1 VAGPAGFVRRERAVS
16 GLLKHIPNLLT
27 GMRLA
32 CAPALA
38 MLLASGD
45 DRAALGIFAFAG
57 LSDAADG
64 YLAKRFDLATR
75 FGRFLD
81 PAADKLLML
90 AAFLA
95 LALLQHTPI
104 WLTVLVIARD
114 VAIVAG
120 ILLARFLELPI
131 RIEPLAIGKISTAVQ
146 IAYIGFVLMV
156 LSFGF
161 DWPLTMK
168 AAVYITAAATIA
180 SWLGYG
186 TLLLRALAARH
197 SRVA

>member
-1 VAGPAGFVRRERAVS
+1 MS
-16 GLLKHIPNLLT
+16 GVLKHVPNLLT

-45 DRAALGIFAFAG
+45 DRAALGVFAFAG

-64 YLAKRFDLATR
+64 FLAKRFDLATR

-90 AAFLA
+90 ASFLA
-95 LALLQHTPI
+95 LAALHATPV

-146 IAYIGFVLMV
+146 IGYIGFVLVV

-161 DWPLTMK
+161 DWPLLMK
-168 AAVYITAAATIA
+168 IAVFLTAAATLA

-186 TLLLRALAARH
+186 ALLLRALGARH
-197 SRVA
+197 SRIA

>member
-1 VAGPAGFVRRERAVS
+1 VN

-38 MLLASGD
+38 LLLMNGAD
-45 DRAALGIFAFAG
+45 KAALGIFAFAG

-64 YLAKRFDLATR
+64 FLAKRYNHMTR

-90 AAFLA
+90 ASFVALSAARVTPLWLA
-95 LALLQHTPI
+95 A
-104 WLTVLVIARD
+104 LVIGRD

-120 ILLARFLELPI
+120 ILLARVLELPI
-131 RIEPLAIGKISTAVQ
+131 KVEPLFIGKVSTAVQ
-146 IAYIGFVLMV
+146 IVYIGFVLVV
-156 LSFGF
+156 LAFALG
-161 DWPLTMK
+161 WPVATHI
-168 AAVYITAAATIA
+168 AGIVTAVVTLA
-180 SWLGYG
+180 SWLAYAA
-186 TLLLRALAARH
+186 LFLRALGARH
-197 SRVA
+197 SRIA

>member
-1 VAGPAGFVRRERAVS
+1 MAGSAGFIRRERAVS
-16 GLLKHIPNLLT
+16 GLLRHIPNLLT

-32 CAPALA
+32 CAPAIAL
-38 MLLASGD
+38 LLASGD

-75 FGRFLD
+75 FGRYLD

-95 LALLQHTPI
+95 LAVLQHTPV

-131 RIEPLAIGKISTAVQ
+131 KIEPLAIGKISTAVQ
-146 IAYIGFVLMV
+146 IAYIGFVLVV

-161 DWPLTMK
+161 DWPLMMK
-168 AAVYITAAATIA
+168 AAVFVTAAATLA

-186 TLLLRALAARH
+186 ALLLRALGARH
-197 SRVA
+197 SRIA

>member
-1 VAGPAGFVRRERAVS
+1 MN

-38 MLLASGD
+38 LLLMSGAD
-45 DRAALGIFAFAG
+45 KAALGIFAFAG

-64 YLAKRFDLATR
+64 FLAKRYNYMTR

-90 AAFLA
+90 ASFVALSAARATPVWLA
-95 LALLQHTPI
+95 A
-104 WLTVLVIARD
+104 LVIGRD

-120 ILLARFLELPI
+120 ILLARLLELPI
-131 RIEPLAIGKISTAVQ
+131 KIEPLFIGKASTAVQ
-146 IAYIGFVLMV
+146 IVYIGFVLVV
-156 LSFGF
+156 LAFGLG
-161 DWPLTMK
+161 WPGILHVASIAT
-168 AAVYITAAATIA
+168 AVATLA
-180 SWLGYG
+180 SWLAYAALFVHALGVRRS
-186 TLLLRALAARH
+186 RAA
-197 SRVA
+197 

>member
-1 VAGPAGFVRRERAVS
+1 MS
-16 GLLKHIPNLLT
+16 GILKHVPNMLT

-38 MLLASGD
+38 VLLASGD

-64 YLAKRFDLATR
+64 FLAKRFNLATR

-90 AAFLA
+90 AAFVA
-95 LALLQHTPI
+95 LAALHKTPV
-104 WLTVLVIARD
+104 WLAALVIARD

-120 ILLARFLELPI
+120 IILARFLELPI
-131 RIEPLAIGKISTAVQ
+131 KIEPLAIGKISTAVQ
-146 IAYIGFVLMV
+146 IGYIGFVLVV

-161 DWPLTMK
+161 DWPMLTK
-168 AAVYITAAATIA
+168 FAVYFAAAATIA

-186 TLLLRALAARH
+186 GLLLRALGARH
-197 SRVA
+197 SRIA

>member
-1 VAGPAGFVRRERAVS
+1 MARPAGTVRCEHAVS
-16 GLLKHIPNLLT
+16 GILKHVPNLLT

-64 YLAKRFDLATR
+64 FLAKRFNLATS

-90 AAFLA
+90 ASFLA
-95 LALLQHTPI
+95 LAALRAAPV

-131 RIEPLAIGKISTAVQ
+131 KIEPLAIGKISTAVQ
-146 IAYIGFVLMV
+146 IGYIGFVLV
-156 LSFGF
+156 ALSFGF
-161 DWPLTMK
+161 DWPLLMK
-168 AAVYITAAATIA
+168 IAVYLTAAATLA

-186 TLLLRALAARH
+186 ALLLRALGARH
-197 SRVA
+197 SRIA

>member
-1 VAGPAGFVRRERAVS
+1 MS

-95 LALLQHTPI
+95 LALLQHTPV

-131 RIEPLAIGKISTAVQ
+131 KIEPLAIGKISTAVQ

>member
-1 VAGPAGFVRRERAVS
+1 VS
-16 GLLKHIPNLLT
+16 GILKHVPNLLT
-27 GMRLA
+27 GLRLA

-38 MLLASGD
+38 LLLASGD

-64 YLAKRFDLATR
+64 FLAKRFNLATS

-90 AAFLA
+90 ASFLA
-95 LALLQHTPI
+95 LAALHATPI

-131 RIEPLAIGKISTAVQ
+131 KIEPLAIGKISTAVQ
-146 IAYIGFVLMV
+146 IGYIGFVLV
-156 LSFGF
+156 ALSFGF
-161 DWPLTMK
+161 DWPLLMK
-168 AAVYITAAATIA
+168 IAVYLTAAATLA

-186 TLLLRALAARH
+186 ALLLRALGARH
-197 SRVA
+197 SRIA

>member
-1 VAGPAGFVRRERAVS
+1 MS
-16 GLLKHIPNLLT
+16 GLLKHVPNLLT

-64 YLAKRFDLATR
+64 FLAKRFNLATR

-90 AAFLA
+90 ASFVA
-95 LALLQHTPI
+95 LAALHVTPL
-104 WLTVLVIARD
+104 WLAALVIARD
-114 VAIVAG
+114 VAIVGG

-131 RIEPLAIGKISTAVQ
+131 RIEPLVIGKISTAIQ
-146 IAYIGFVLMV
+146 IGYIGFVLV
-156 LSFGF
+156 TLSFGL
-161 DWPLTMK
+161 DWPTI
-168 AAVYITAAATIA
+168 ATFAVYLTAAATIA

-186 TLLLRALAARH
+186 GLLLRALGARH
-197 SRVA
+197 SRIA